1 MPIPMVDVARQYQDL
16 KAEIDAAVGA
26 VFESGRFILGPN
38 MEALEEEVARYLGVR
53 HAVAVGSGT
62 DALHLGLRA
71 AGIGPGDEVITTAFT
86 FVGTAEAIVYTG
98 AEPVFVDI
106 DPDTFNID
114 PGHIEAAIGPATRA
128 VIAVHLF
135 GQPSEVER
143 IRDLCDRHGLLLLED
158 CAQSFGAQVG
168 SRKTGAY
175 GHLGCFSFYPGKN
188 LGGAGDSGLVATGDG
203 ALAEKIRSL
212 RHHGAE
218 GTYRH
223 GTIGYNSRMDEL
235 QAAILRVKLPHIE
248 RFNAARRR
256 NAERYHRRLSGCGVT
271 LPIERIEG
279 THVYHQYTIGCH
291 GRDRVREQLSA
302 AGIATGVYYP
312 LPLHRQPVFR
322 ESCGR
327 LQLPATEPAARTV
340 LSLPMYPEL
349 SEEQIERVCGHLR
362 EAL

>member
-1 MPIPMVDVARQYQDL
+1 MPVPMVDVARQYQDL

-26 VFESGRFILGPN
+26 VLESGRFILGPN
-38 MEALEEEVARYLGVR
+38 MEALEEEVARYLGVG

-86 FVGTAEAIVYTG
+86 FAGTAEAVAYTG
-98 AEPVFVDI
+98 ARPVFVDI

-114 PGHIEAAIGPATRA
+114 PAHIEAAIGPATRA

-135 GQPSEVER
+135 GQPAEAER
-143 IRDLCDRHGLLLLED
+143 IRALCDRHGLLLLED
-158 CAQSFGAQVG
+158 CAQSFGASLG
-168 SRKTGAY
+168 SRKTGAH

-218 GTYRH
+218 GTCRH
-223 GTIGYNSRMDEL
+223 GTIGYNSRMDEM
-235 QAAILRVKLPHIE
+235 QAAILRVKLPHID

-256 NAERYHRRLSGCGVT
+256 NAEGYHRRLSAGGVT
-271 LPIERIEG
+271 LPIERIQG
-279 THVYHQYTIGCH
+279 THVYHQYTIRCP
-291 GRDRVREQLSA
+291 GRDRVRERLSVE
-302 AGIATGVYYP
+302 GIATGVYYP
-312 LPLHRQPVFR
+312 LPLHRQPAFR
-322 ESCGR
+322 EACAA
-327 LQLPATEPAARTV
+327 LQLPATESAARTV

-349 SEEQIERVCGHLR
+349 TEEQLDGVCRQLR